1 MKIDNK
7 IVIQRIEEMY
17 RNYGV
22 DLAFLEVMDEE
33 QKIKGMK
40 GILAELDLKKKR
52 SYTSDDLSFIKQI
65 YSLFC

>member
-7 IVIQRIEEMY
+7 IVIQRIEVMY

>member
-1 MKIDNK
+1 MRIDNK
-7 IVIQRIEEMY
+7 IVIQRLEEMY

-22 DLAFLEVMDEE
+22 DLTFLEVMDEE

-40 GILAELDLKKKR
+40 GILAELDLKKKG